1 MSREYVAY
9 VRIPGSLSVPISQL
23 VQGAEASLV
32 RNTKLPPGDRT
43 EAVRFEN
50 LHATI
55 DQIAIAVML
64 DSEASCI
71 TSNDSE
77 VVAKTAEKAGVAVLH
92 KEDAVD
98 ESLPS
103 EVRSW
108 ISTGSFAVELLLPH
122 GQGRDDVIAAKAASP
137 IPLAKRWKSSARGV
151 RAAVK
156 ERFEDTIISALQD
169 VDLKASISPS
179 GVSNRVLT
187 DTLHKYC
194 QFQTTHTRRDVP
206 VVYRDGSCGPDF
218 PLGALTMCEPS
229 WRNVRTLRF
238 TLLSIRHV
246 EMDSLVDGAW
256 LRNTR
261 ISRTREA
268 GLTDRIV
275 FEQSRKQIRSL
286 DLKTPTLIEMYQTGL
301 ETAIIG
307 FYRAVALH
315 LIEHPGTLAVKPMF
329 FIGGNRFEPSER
341 IWAA

>member
-1 MSREYVAY
+1 MSREYVTY
-9 VRIPGSLSVPISQL
+9 VRIPASLSGSISEL
-23 VQGAEASLV
+23 VKRAEASLV
-32 RNTKLPPGDRT
+32 RSTKLPPGDQT

-55 DQIAIAVML
+55 DQIATAVML
-64 DSEASCI
+64 DQEANCVI
-71 TSNDSE
+71 SNDNKL
-77 VVAKTAEKAGVAVLH
+77 VTKTAEKLGAAVLD
-92 KEDAVD
+92 EDDTED
-98 ESLPS
+98 ESLPA
-103 EVRSW
+103 EVRGW
-108 ISTGSFAVELLLPH
+108 LSTGSFVVELLLPH
-122 GQGRDDVIAAKAASP
+122 GQGKDDEIAANDAPP
-137 IPLAKRWKSSARGV
+137 IPPAKRWKSSARGV

-169 VDLKASISPS
+169 VDLKSSISPS

-187 DTLHKYC
+187 DTLHKYS
-194 QFQTTHTRRDVP
+194 QVQATYTRRDVP
-206 VVYRDGSCGPDF
+206 VVYRDGSCGPKF
-218 PLGALTMCEPS
+218 PLGALRMRQPS
-229 WRNVRTLRF
+229 WKDVRTLRF

-275 FEQSRKQIRSL
+275 FEQSRKQLSSL
-286 DLKTPTLIEMYQTGL
+286 DLKTPILIEMYQTGL

-315 LIEHPGTLAVKPMF
+315 LIENPGTLAVQPMF
-329 FIGGNRFEPSER
+329 FVGSNRFEASEG